1 MALRDVVDTDIT
13 RRSAAVT
20 QAGFSTPL
28 ILAYQTRRVSD
39 RVHPYDST
47 DEMETDGYTPDDA
60 AYKLA
65 QSLWAQPSP
74 PRTVKIGRRALAF
87 TPSIRLTPTAADST
101 IYTVEIDGQTAT
113 YTSGAGATV
122 SEIVAGLVAAINA
135 LGDVDAIILTGRS
148 TTGLQTLD
156 GVELDGVLGY
166 RPLSPSRRLRAVFN
180 TNTDWLAT
188 TMTVT
193 GKDSGGNTITETFA
207 IPAGGSVTPV
217 LGTKLF
223 ARVTSVAIPIQ
234 AGATGTFTLG
244 TRAPMTATDDAT
256 WVTLAGVAGYAPT
269 LRVTAGTIDIEDLTA
284 DPGLATDLAAV
295 RAEDDDWYALLLD
308 SNSRAEIIAAA
319 AIVESLD
326 PRKVLVAQTSD
337 TDCTDADS
345 ITDVMY
351 LAADLDRFRTVILY
365 HPTVGAGA
373 AAAYV
378 GNAIAYDPG
387 TVTWKFRELAGLTSY
402 TLTSAQRAAVL
413 AKSGNLI
420 ETVAGRSITCDGKVS
435 GGEWIDVI
443 HGLDWLRARM
453 AERVFGVFVS
463 QPAGKVP
470 FTDKGIALLHTE
482 VRAQLQEAQD
492 RDVLDVGWT
501 TSVPTA
507 ASLSSAQRQTRVLP
521 NVTWAGRVT
530 GAIHAITIRG
540 TVAA

>member
-1 MALRDVVDTDIT
+1 MALRDIVDADIT
-13 RRSAAVT
+13 RVSSAVT
-20 QAGFSTPL
+20 QQGFSTPL

-39 RVHPYDST
+39 RVHSYASL
-47 DEMETDGYTPDDA
+47 DEMAVEGYTPDDA

-65 QSLWAQPSP
+65 RSLWAQPSP
-74 PRTVKIGRRALAF
+74 PRTVKIGRRANAF
-87 TPSIRLTPTAADST
+87 TPSIQLTPTAVNSVA
-101 IYTVEIDGQTAT
+101 YTVEIDGQSAT
-113 YTSGAGATV
+113 YTSDSTALV

-135 LGDVDAIILTGRS
+135 LGDVDAIVATGGS

-156 GVELDGVLGY
+156 GADLDGVLGY
-166 RPLSPSRRLRAVFN
+166 RPLSPSRRFQLVLSAHA
-180 TNTDWLAT
+180 DWDAT
-188 TMTVT
+188 TATVT
-193 GKDSGGNTITETFA
+193 GKDAGGNTITETFA
-207 IPAGGSVTPV
+207 IPNGGAATVT
-217 LGTKLF
+217 GSKLF
-223 ARVTSVAIPIQ
+223 ARVTSVEVPIQ
-234 AGATGTFTLG
+234 SGTGGTFTLG
-244 TRAPMTATDDAT
+244 TRAPMTATDVAT
-256 WVTLAGVAGYAPT
+256 HFTLAGVAGHAPT
-269 LRVTAGTIDIEDLTA
+269 VRVTAGTIAIDDLTTN
-284 DPGLATDLAAV
+284 PGLAADLAAV

-308 SNSRAEIIAAA
+308 SNSRAEILAAA

-326 PRKVLVAQTSD
+326 PRKVLFAQTSD
-337 TDCTDADS
+337 TGCLDPDS

-351 LAADLDRFRTVILY
+351 VASDLDRFRTVVLY

-387 TVTWKFRELAGLTSY
+387 TVTYKFRELAGLTSY

-492 RDVLDVGWT
+492 RDVLTDGWT

-521 NVTWAGRVT
+521 NVTWNGRVT

>member
-1 MALRDVVDTDIT
+1 MALRDIVDADIT
-13 RRSAAVT
+13 RVSSAVT
-20 QAGFSTPL
+20 QQGFSTPL

-39 RVHPYDST
+39 RVHSYASL
-47 DEMETDGYTPDDA
+47 DEMAVEGYTPDDA

-74 PRTVKIGRRALAF
+74 PRTVKIGRRANAF
-87 TPSIRLTPTAADST
+87 TPSIQLTPTAVNSVA
-101 IYTVEIDGQTAT
+101 YTVEIDGQSAT
-113 YTSGAGATV
+113 YTSDSTALV
-122 SEIVAGLVAAINA
+122 SEIVTGLVAAINA
-135 LGDVDAIILTGRS
+135 LGDVDAIIATGGS

-156 GVELDGVLGY
+156 GADLDGVLGY
-166 RPLSPSRRLRAVFN
+166 RPLSPSRRLQVVLSAHA
-180 TNTDWLAT
+180 DWDVSDI
-188 TMTVT
+188 TVT
-193 GKDSGGNTITETFA
+193 GKDAGGATITETFA
-207 IPAGGSVTPV
+207 VPNGGDATVT
-217 LGTKLF
+217 GSKLF
-223 ARVTSVAIPIQ
+223 ARVTSVEVPIQ
-234 AGATGTFTLG
+234 SGTGGTFTLG
-244 TRAPMTATDDAT
+244 TRAPMAASDVATHI
-256 WVTLAGVAGYAPT
+256 TLAGVAGHAPT
-269 LRVTAGTIDIEDLTA
+269 VRVTAGTIAIDDLTTN
-284 DPGLATDLAAV
+284 PGLAADLAAV

-308 SNSRAEIIAAA
+308 SNSRAEILAAA
-319 AIVESLD
+319 GVVESLD
-326 PRKVLVAQTSD
+326 PRKVLFAQTSD
-337 TDCTDADS
+337 TGCLDPDS

-351 LAADLDRFRTVILY
+351 LASDLDRFRTVVLY

-387 TVTWKFRELAGLTSY
+387 TITYKFRELVGLTSY
-402 TLTSAQRAAVL
+402 ALTSAQRAAVL

-492 RDVLDVGWT
+492 RDVLATGWT

-521 NVTWAGRVT
+521 NVTWNGRVT

>member
-1 MALRDVVDTDIT
+1 MALRDIVDADIT
-13 RRSAAVT
+13 RVSSAVT
-20 QAGFSTPL
+20 QQGFSTPL

-39 RVHPYDST
+39 RVHSYASL
-47 DEMETDGYTPDDA
+47 DEMAVEGYTPDDA

-74 PRTVKIGRRALAF
+74 PRTVKIGRRANAF
-87 TPSIRLTPTAADST
+87 TPSIQLTPTAVNSVA
-101 IYTVEIDGQTAT
+101 YTVEIDGQSAT
-113 YTSGAGATV
+113 YTSDSTALV
-122 SEIVAGLVAAINA
+122 SEIVTGLVAAINA
-135 LGDVDAIILTGRS
+135 LGDVDAIIATGGS

-156 GVELDGVLGY
+156 GADLDGVLGY
-166 RPLSPSRRLRAVFN
+166 RPLSPSRRLQVVLSAHA
-180 TNTDWLAT
+180 DWDVSDI
-188 TMTVT
+188 TVT
-193 GKDSGGNTITETFA
+193 GKDAGGATITETFA
-207 IPAGGSVTPV
+207 VPNGGAATVT
-217 LGTKLF
+217 GSKLF
-223 ARVTSVAIPIQ
+223 ARVTSVEVPIQ
-234 AGATGTFTLG
+234 SGTGGTFTLG
-244 TRAPMTATDDAT
+244 TRAPMTATDAAT
-256 WVTLAGVAGYAPT
+256 HITLAGVAGHAPT
-269 LRVTAGTIDIEDLTA
+269 VRVTAGTIAIDDLTTN
-284 DPGLATDLAAV
+284 PGLAADLAAV
-295 RAEDDDWYALLLD
+295 RAEDDDWYALILD
-308 SNSRAEIIAAA
+308 SNSRAEILAAA
-319 AIVESLD
+319 GVVESLD
-326 PRKVLVAQTSD
+326 PRKVLFAQTSD
-337 TDCTDADS
+337 TGCLDPDS

-351 LAADLDRFRTVILY
+351 LASDLDRFRTVVLY

-378 GNAIAYDPG
+378 GNALAYDPG
-387 TVTWKFRELAGLTSY
+387 TITYKFRELAGLTSY
-402 TLTSAQRAAVL
+402 ALTSAQRAAVL

-492 RDVLDVGWT
+492 RDVLATGWT

-521 NVTWAGRVT
+521 NVTWNGRVT

>member
-1 MALRDVVDTDIT
+1 MALRDIVDADIT
-13 RRSAAVT
+13 RVSSAVT
-20 QAGFSTPL
+20 QQGFSTPL

-39 RVHPYDST
+39 RVHSYASL
-47 DEMETDGYTPDDA
+47 DEMAVEGYTPDDA

-74 PRTVKIGRRALAF
+74 PRTVKIGRRANAF
-87 TPSIRLTPTAADST
+87 TSSIQLTPTAVNSVA
-101 IYTVEIDGQTAT
+101 YTVEIDGQSAT
-113 YTSGAGATV
+113 YTSDSTALV
-122 SEIVAGLVAAINA
+122 SEIVTGLVAAINA
-135 LGDVDAIILTGRS
+135 LGDVDAIVATGGS

-156 GVELDGVLGY
+156 GADLDGVLGY
-166 RPLSPSRRLRAVFN
+166 RPLSPSRRLQLVLSAHA
-180 TNTDWLAT
+180 DWDAT
-188 TMTVT
+188 TATVT
-193 GKDSGGNTITETFA
+193 GKDAGGNTITETFA
-207 IPAGGSVTPV
+207 IPNGGAATVT
-217 LGTKLF
+217 GSKLF
-223 ARVTSVAIPIQ
+223 ARVTSVEVPIQ
-234 AGATGTFTLG
+234 SGTGGTFTLG
-244 TRAPMTATDDAT
+244 TRAPMTATDVAT
-256 WVTLAGVAGYAPT
+256 HITLAGVAGHAPT
-269 LRVTAGTIDIEDLTA
+269 VRVTAGTIAIDDLTTN
-284 DPGLATDLAAV
+284 PGLAADLAAV
-295 RAEDDDWYALLLD
+295 RAEDDDWYALILD
-308 SNSRAEIIAAA
+308 SNSRAEILAAA

-326 PRKVLVAQTSD
+326 PRKVLFAQTSD
-337 TDCTDADS
+337 TGCLDPDS

-351 LAADLDRFRTVILY
+351 LASDLDRFRTVVLY
-365 HPTVGAGA
+365 HPTVGVGA

-378 GNAIAYDPG
+378 GNALAYDPG
-387 TVTWKFRELAGLTSY
+387 TVTWKFRELVGLTSY

-492 RDVLDVGWT
+492 RDVLATGWT

-521 NVTWAGRVT
+521 NVTWNGRVT

>member
-1 MALRDVVDTDIT
+1 VL
-13 RRSAAVT
+13 SAHADWD
-20 QAGFSTPL
+20 
-28 ILAYQTRRVSD
+28 VSD
-39 RVHPYDST
+39 
-47 DEMETDGYTPDDA
+47 
-60 AYKLA
+60 
-65 QSLWAQPSP
+65 
-74 PRTVKIGRRALAF
+74 I
-87 TPSIRLTPTAADST
+87 
-101 IYTVEIDGQTAT
+101 
-113 YTSGAGATV
+113 
-122 SEIVAGLVAAINA
+122 
-135 LGDVDAIILTGRS
+135 
-148 TTGLQTLD
+148 
-156 GVELDGVLGY
+156 
-166 RPLSPSRRLRAVFN
+166 
-180 TNTDWLAT
+180 
-188 TMTVT
+188 TVT
-193 GKDSGGNTITETFA
+193 GKDAGGATITETFA
-207 IPAGGSVTPV
+207 VPNGGDATVT
-217 LGTKLF
+217 GSKLF
-223 ARVTSVAIPIQ
+223 ARVTSVEVPIQ
-234 AGATGTFTLG
+234 SGTGGTFTLG
-244 TRAPMTATDDAT
+244 TRAPMAASDVATHI
-256 WVTLAGVAGYAPT
+256 TLAGVAGHAPT
-269 LRVTAGTIDIEDLTA
+269 VRVTAGTIAIDDLTTN
-284 DPGLATDLAAV
+284 PGLAADLAAV

-308 SNSRAEIIAAA
+308 SNSRAEILAAA
-319 AIVESLD
+319 GVVESLD
-326 PRKVLVAQTSD
+326 PRKVLFAQTSD
-337 TDCTDADS
+337 TGCLDPDS

-351 LAADLDRFRTVILY
+351 LASDLDRFRTVVLY

-387 TVTWKFRELAGLTSY
+387 TITYKFRELVGLTSY
-402 TLTSAQRAAVL
+402 ALTSAQRAAVL

-492 RDVLDVGWT
+492 RDVLATGWT

-521 NVTWAGRVT
+521 NVTWNGRVT